1 MTERDDHLRD
11 ACGVVGIQHH
21 SEAARLAY
29 LGLYALQHRGQESA
43 GIVASDG
50 QKLTRHV
57 AMGLVAD
64 VFDKTALEPLKG
76 SLAIGHVRYSTA
88 GGSSLSNAQP
98 LLATTGRGTLA
109 GAPNCHP
116 SDGAGP
122 PGAGDRDRF
131 GNLRL

>member
-1 MTERDDHLRD
+1 MINRDEEHLRD
-11 ACGVVGIQHH
+11 ACGVVGVQHH
-21 SEAARLAY
+21 PEAARLAY

-50 QKLTRHV
+50 QRLTRHV

-64 VFDKTALEPLKG
+64 IFDTPTLEPLKG

-98 LLATTGRGTLA
+98 LLATTTHGTLA
-109 GAPNCHP
+109 VAHN
-116 SDGAGP
+116 
-122 PGAGDRDRF
+122 
-131 GNLRL
+131 GNLTNAIS